1 MRHYFEF
8 DGVKSS
14 DFGVFISGAQ
24 TMGAAGRDVDEIV
37 VPGRDGNL
45 TIDNGR
51 FNAVAHT
58 YPAFIAEDAKEGLK
72 GLRNALLSKRGHK
85 RLSDTVHP
93 DEFYRAYYEH
103 GLEPELTANLRHSE
117 LEIEFTRDP
126 RRFLVSGD
134 TPQDVSVTT
143 ETLSGS
149 SVSFDNETG
158 ADRITGLSVSIMAV
172 QSGSGDPS
180 PTNIRPITGWT
191 GATVTRTGKNLLE
204 PKVFTSGR
212 GYTNPIKVD
221 FSKYPSYTFSCNI
234 STDICRTM
242 FYGYSSKSD
251 ALGDVNKIARTAG
264 TAENVRTISKDLFT
278 YEVAGDVNSIEYI
291 IVYFYGGNTTAQDLN
306 NGEIQVEI
314 GSSATAFEPYGA
326 SYPVTWSEAGTVY
339 GGTLDVT
346 RGKLRATWAKVSLTS
361 SSSFA
366 SSNNAVYIQVN
377 GLVKTNNYYGK
388 IICDKLATYIRNSG
402 SMPIYSITGYNDSNT
417 SYPNDNWMYFRV
429 AESMSQDVMKA
440 WLNEVGGIDVIYE
453 LATPLEYD
461 LTPTEIET
469 LSGQNN
475 VWADCGD
482 VSVTLQLPSTLI
494 NPTLFPSSPKI
505 RVHGQGTL
513 YIGNTAITVGGCF
526 PYVDIDTEIAD
537 CSYEGQ
543 NANQYVTFS
552 GLDFPKLEPGEN
564 YITFTGF
571 TAVEVTPR
579 WWRL

>member
-37 VPGRDGNL
+37 VPGMDGNL

-51 FNAVAHT
+51 FNAIGHV

-134 TPQDVSVTT
+134 TPEEVEGET

-149 SVSFDNETG
+149 SVTFENNTG
-158 ADRITGLSVSIMAV
+158 ADMISGMSVEIV
-172 QSGSGDPS
+172 PTQSGSGDPS
-180 PTNIRPITGWT
+180 PTNIRPITGWD
-191 GATVTRTGKNLLE
+191 GAEIHNNETV
-204 PKVFTSGR
+204 
-212 GYTNPIKVD
+212 
-221 FSKYPSYTFSCNI
+221 
-234 STDICRTM
+234 
-242 FYGYSSKSD
+242 YS
-251 ALGDVNKIARTAG
+251 VI
-264 TAENVRTISKDLFT
+264 
-278 YEVAGDVNSIEYI
+278 
-291 IVYFYGGNTTAQDLN
+291 
-306 NGEIQVEI
+306 
-314 GSSATAFEPYGA
+314 
-326 SYPVTWSEAGTVY
+326 WSEAGTVY

-346 RGKLRATWAKVSLTS
+346 NGTLTVTMAMTS
-361 SSSFA
+361 VADLSWYYYASGHYFYANIPSRFTNSQGGTGIGDSYAFYGTLA
-366 SSNNAVYIQVN
+366 SSDVSGMPDGYFMFPNSASQKYIYVKDSRYTTAAAFKSAMGTASFLYTVN
-377 GLVKTNNYYGK
+377 
-388 IICDKLATYIRNSG
+388 
-402 SMPIYSITGYNDSNT
+402 
-417 SYPNDNWMYFRV
+417 
-429 AESMSQDVMKA
+429 
-440 WLNEVGGIDVIYE
+440 
-453 LATPLEYD
+453 TPVSYD

-469 LSGQNN
+469 PLGQNN

-482 VSVTLQLPSTLI
+482 VTVTLTDPAVLV
-494 NPTLFPSSPKI
+494 NPTLFASSPLI

-513 YIGNTAITVGGCF
+513 YIGNTSITVGGSF

-564 YITFTGF
+564 YINFTGF

>member
-14 DFGVFISGAQ
+14 DYGVFISGAQ

-58 YPAFIAEDAKEGLK
+58 YPAFIAERAKEGLK

-134 TPQDVSVTT
+134 TPQDVSVTS

-149 SVSFDNETG
+149 SVSFDNATG
-158 ADRITGLSVSIMAV
+158 ADRITGLTVSIMAA
-172 QSGSGDPS
+172 QPGNGDPS
-180 PTNIRPITGWT
+180 PTNIRPITGWD
-191 GATVTRTGKNLLE
+191 G
-204 PKVFTSGR
+204 
-212 GYTNPIKVD
+212 
-221 FSKYPSYTFSCNI
+221 
-234 STDICRTM
+234 
-242 FYGYSSKSD
+242 
-251 ALGDVNKIARTAG
+251 
-264 TAENVRTISKDLFT
+264 
-278 YEVAGDVNSIEYI
+278 
-291 IVYFYGGNTTAQDLN
+291 
-306 NGEIQVEI
+306 VEI
-314 GSSATAFEPYGA
+314 RNNETV
-326 SYPVTWSEAGTVY
+326 YPVTWSEAGTVY

-346 RGKLRATWAKVSLTS
+346 NGTLTVTMAMVDLGTLTWAYL
-361 SSSFA
+361 A
-366 SSNNAVYIQVN
+366 SSKIFS
-377 GLVKTNNYYGK
+377 TNVSGK
-388 IICDKLATYIRNSG
+388 KPG
-402 SMPIYSITGYNDSNT
+402 ITGGVVSQYTNGRWWSGWADKDCVWCGNATNT
-417 SYPNDNWMYFRV
+417 GFVVKDTAYTDAATFK
-429 AESMSQDVMKA
+429 AAMSGVQFV
-440 WLNEVGGIDVIYE
+440 YE
-453 LATPLEYD
+453 LAEPVTYQ
-461 LTPTEIET
+461 LTPTEITT
-469 LSGQNN
+469 LIGENN
-475 VWADCGD
+475 IWADCGD

-513 YIGNTAITVGGCF
+513 YIGNTAITVGGSF

>member
-14 DFGVFISGAQ
+14 DYGVLISGAQ

-37 VPGRDGNL
+37 VPGRHGNL

-51 FNAVAHT
+51 FNAISHV

-143 ETLSGS
+143 ETFSGS
-149 SVSFDNETG
+149 SVSFDNATG
-158 ADRITGLSVSIMAV
+158 ADRITGLSVSVMAA

-180 PTNIRPITGWT
+180 PTNIRPITGWD
-191 GATVTRTGKNLLE
+191 GAEIHNNETV
-204 PKVFTSGR
+204 
-212 GYTNPIKVD
+212 
-221 FSKYPSYTFSCNI
+221 
-234 STDICRTM
+234 
-242 FYGYSSKSD
+242 
-251 ALGDVNKIARTAG
+251 
-264 TAENVRTISKDLFT
+264 
-278 YEVAGDVNSIEYI
+278 
-291 IVYFYGGNTTAQDLN
+291 
-306 NGEIQVEI
+306 
-314 GSSATAFEPYGA
+314 
-326 SYPVTWSEAGTVY
+326 YPVTWSEAGTVY
-339 GGTLDVT
+339 GGTLDVVSGT
-346 RGKLRATWAKVSLTS
+346 LTVTMAVVDLGTLTWGYL
-361 SSSFA
+361 A
-366 SSNNAVYIQVN
+366 SSN
-377 GLVKTNNYYGK
+377 LFSTNVSGK
-388 IICDKLATYIRNSG
+388 KPG
-402 SMPIYSITGYNDSNT
+402 ITGGVVSQYTNGGWWSGWANKDCVWCGNAANNGFVVKDT
-417 SYPNDNWMYFRV
+417 AYTDAATFK
-429 AESMSQDVMKA
+429 AAMSGVQFV
-440 WLNEVGGIDVIYE
+440 YE
-453 LATPLEYD
+453 LAEPVTYQ
-461 LTPTEIET
+461 LTPTAITT
-469 LSGQNN
+469 LIGENN
-475 VWADCGD
+475 IWADCGD

-494 NPTLFPSSPKI
+494 NPTLFASSPKI

-513 YIGNTAITVGGCF
+513 YIGNTAITVGGSF
-526 PYVDIDTEIAD
+526 PHVDIDTEIAD